1 MADFS
6 DEQQGFSPQNTE
18 YLRQQASSLI
28 EFDLKNFGEVAEET
42 EQFAKTIFS
51 DAEYSA
57 LVIRF
62 SRGQRLG
69 TIPKFRMS
77 DPKNQQNQPSAS
89 SAHTTPRTFGKSQK

>member
-1 MADFS
+1 MADFP

-18 YLRQQASSLI
+18 YLRQQVSSLI

-42 EQFAKTIFS
+42 EQFAKTVFS

-69 TIPKFRMS
+69 SIPKFRMS
-77 DPKNQQNQPSAS
+77 DPKNQPSTS
-89 SAHTTPRTFGKSQK
+89 SAHTTPRTFEKSKK

>member
-1 MADFS
+1 MADFP
-6 DEQQGFSPQNTE
+6 DEKQGFSPQNTE

-42 EQFAKTIFS
+42 EQFAKTVFS

-57 LVIRF
+57 LVMRF

-69 TIPKFRMS
+69 SIPKFRMS
-77 DPKNQQNQPSAS
+77 ETKNQPSAS
-89 SAHTTPRTFGKSQK
+89 SAHKTPKTFGKSQK

>member
-1 MADFS
+1 MTDFP
-6 DEQQGFSPQNTE
+6 DEQLGFSPQNTE

-57 LVIRF
+57 LVMRF

-69 TIPKFRMS
+69 SIPKFRVS
-77 DPKNQQNQPSAS
+77 DPKNQSSAS
-89 SAHTTPRTFGKSQK
+89 SVRAAPRTFGKPQK

>member
-1 MADFS
+1 MTDFS
-6 DEQQGFSPQNTE
+6 DEQRGFSPQNTE

-42 EQFAKTIFS
+42 EQFAKTVFS

-69 TIPKFRMS
+69 SIPKFRMS
-77 DPKNQQNQPSAS
+77 DPKNQPSAS

>member
-1 MADFS
+1 MTDFP

-42 EQFAKTIFS
+42 EQFAKTVFS

-57 LVIRF
+57 LVMRF

-69 TIPKFRMS
+69 SIPKFRMS
-77 DPKNQQNQPSAS
+77 DPKNQPSTS
-89 SAHTTPRTFGKSQK
+89 SVHAAPRTFGKPQK

>member
-1 MADFS
+1 MTDFS
-6 DEQQGFSPQNTE
+6 DEQRGFSPQNTE

-42 EQFAKTIFS
+42 EQFAKTVFS

-57 LVIRF
+57 LVMRF

-69 TIPKFRMS
+69 SISKFRVS
-77 DPKNQQNQPSAS
+77 DPKNQPSAS
-89 SAHTTPRTFGKSQK
+89 SAHKTPRTFGKPQK

>member
-1 MADFS
+1 MADFP
-6 DEQQGFSPQNTE
+6 DEKQGFSPQNTE

-42 EQFAKTIFS
+42 EQFAKTVFS

-69 TIPKFRMS
+69 SIPKFRMS
-77 DPKNQQNQPSAS
+77 DPKNQPSAS

>member
-1 MADFS
+1 MADFP
-6 DEQQGFSPQNTE
+6 DEKQGFSPQNTE

-42 EQFAKTIFS
+42 EQFAKTVFS

-69 TIPKFRMS
+69 SIPKFRMS
-77 DPKNQQNQPSAS
+77 DPKNQPSAS
-89 SAHTTPRTFGKSQK
+89 SARTTPRTFGKSQK

>member
-42 EQFAKTIFS
+42 EQFAKTVFS

-69 TIPKFRMS
+69 SIPKFRMS
-77 DPKNQQNQPSAS
+77 DQKNPPSAP

>member
-1 MADFS
+1 MTDFS
-6 DEQQGFSPQNTE
+6 DEQRGFSPQNTE

-42 EQFAKTIFS
+42 EQFAKTVFS

-57 LVIRF
+57 LVMRF

-69 TIPKFRMS
+69 SIPKFRMS
-77 DPKNQQNQPSAS
+77 DPKNQPFAS
-89 SAHTTPRTFGKSQK
+89 SAHTTSRTFGKSQK

>member
-1 MADFS
+1 MTDFS

-42 EQFAKTIFS
+42 EQFAKTVFS

-57 LVIRF
+57 LVMRF

-69 TIPKFRMS
+69 SIPKFRMS
-77 DPKNQQNQPSAS
+77 DPKNQPSTS
-89 SAHTTPRTFGKSQK
+89 SVYAAPRTFGKPQK